1 MNSSPANNGLRRGG
15 ARRIRETGFLRPIF
29 CLANFYWG
37 CRIMY
42 ICPFLYLMSL
52 ASQSVTGCALGH
64 KHFTV
69 CLFVVLGFL
78 CASSLSLNPYGWG
91 WRPSMLMQ
99 LGGGCLFASPPS
111 FPSGEGLGFSFPS
124 TAGLCTVLYD
134 SVLFAR
140 IRIHDLSIR
149 ESHPSTHGYRG
160 RGWWYWPGSLR
171 TEFRVNYLHDTG

>member
-1 MNSSPANNGLRRGG
+1 
-15 ARRIRETGFLRPIF
+15 
-29 CLANFYWG
+29 
-37 CRIMY
+37 MY

-149 ESHPSTHGYRG
+149 ESHPSTHGYRHFHCTSFKI
-160 RGWWYWPGSLR
+160 WLVFQSIIISHHIHM
-171 TEFRVNYLHDTG
+171 EFSFVK